1 MPCSSDERTRET
13 HGNFAFFLPV
23 GGFAGASL
31 LAMVVNEIACLQN
44 KRSALE
50 SITSKL
56 APTKFVKKA
65 GTVFYES
72 EQSALTALRH
82 NAGII
87 A

>member
-1 MPCSSDERTRET
+1 
-13 HGNFAFFLPV
+13 
-23 GGFAGASL
+23 
-31 LAMVVNEIACLQN
+31 MVVNEIACLQN

-56 APTKFVKKA
+56 APTKFIKKA